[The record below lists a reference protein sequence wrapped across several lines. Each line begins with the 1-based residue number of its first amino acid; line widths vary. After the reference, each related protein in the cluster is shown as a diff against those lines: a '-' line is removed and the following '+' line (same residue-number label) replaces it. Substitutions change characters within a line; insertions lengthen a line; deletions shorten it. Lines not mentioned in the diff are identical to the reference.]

1 MTRALALL
9 AVLMA
14 LPAGAATVRCTDGD
28 ATCDADGVVN
38 GACVVDGATIALRT
52 VVQGVRAGV
61 SRRAGR
67 RFVCRPS
74 TTAPAFATVVQ
85 PLLVARCATVACHT
99 SAPPNAEPVLEAG
112 RIYDGLVRAGS
123 LNVPAMVRIEPHRP
137 MRSYL
142 VRKILG
148 RRIPDRTER
157 MPSGCPDAP
166 PSGGCLTP
174 AETAAIVAWIA
185 GGAPRD

>member
-1 MTRALALL
+1 MTRILAMLT
-9 AVLMA
+9 VLMA

-28 ATCDADGVVN
+28 AACDADGIVN
-38 GACVVDGATIALRT
+38 GACVVDGMTVALRT
-52 VVQGVRAGV
+52 VVQGIRPGV
-61 SRRAGR
+61 LRQAGR

-74 TTAPAFATVVQ
+74 TTAPAFSAVVQ
-85 PLLVARCATVACHT
+85 PILVERCATTACHT
-99 SAPPNAEPVLEAG
+99 STPPNAEPVLEAG
-112 RIYDGLVRAGS
+112 RIYDGLVHAGS
-123 LNVPAMVRIEPHRP
+123 LNVPAMVRVEPRRP
-137 MRSYL
+137 ARSYL

-148 RRIPDRTER
+148 RRIPDRTAR